1 MRVAMAFLI
10 SVSSVGTA
18 MADTGP
24 VIAIPGRPGVPVMIN
39 GRDASYGVVEGDWG
53 LAKNVHV
60 QPTVYGGWDRYIGPE
75 VGRYY
80 PRSGRTPGYGR
91 YEIEPSAN
99 RALPQPAESYYRSWT
114 AQSAPPVQQKIPV
127 NPPDV
132 IVAPQFGG
140 GLQPRNGPQQF
151 RN

>member
-1 MRVAMAFLI
+1 MRGAMVIL
-10 SVSSVGTA
+10 VSLGSMVTA

-24 VIAIPGRPGVPVMIN
+24 VRVIPGRAGVPVMIN

-80 PRSGRTPGYGR
+80 PSFGRQPGYGR
-91 YEIEPSAN
+91 VEIQPPAN
-99 RALPQPAESYYRSWT
+99 RVLPQPAEGYYRSWS
-114 AQSAPPVQQKIPV
+114 AQSAPPAQQRIPD
-127 NPPDV
+127 NPPPV
-132 IVAPQFGG
+132 IVAPQIGG
-140 GLQPRNGPQQF
+140 QNSPHGPHHHHH
-151 RN
+151 

>member
-10 SVSSVGTA
+10 SVGSAVTA

-24 VIAIPGRPGVPVMIN
+24 MIAIPGRPGVPVTIN

-75 VGRYY
+75 VGHYY

-91 YEIEPSAN
+91 YEIEPAAN
-99 RALPQPAESYYRSWT
+99 RVLPQPAESYYRSWT
-114 AQSAPPVQQKIPV
+114 AQSAPPAQQKIPV
-127 NPPDV
+127 NPPEV

-140 GLQPRNGPQQF
+140 RELRNGPQQF